1 MSGRLLIKC
10 RQAHQLLSERMD
22 RPITATERLRL
33 WLHLCVCD
41 MCSKVERQLGLMQ
54 SAIRR
59 LGD

>member
-22 RPITATERLRL
+22 RPMTTRERVSL
-33 WLHLCVCD
+33 WLHLRFCD
-41 MCSKVERQLGLMQ
+41 MCSTVERQLGFMQ

-59 LGD
+59 LGE